1 MDFTTINGNNNNYQ
15 KQIEDTNWTENDL
28 NIVDGQTID
37 DLFKQGIGLTYN
49 DFNILPGFIDFVVTD
64 VDLTTN
70 LTKMIKLNTPLV
82 SSPMDTVTESEMAIA
97 MADQAAE
104 IIKVKR
110 YKQGFISSPQ
120 CIRETDTIWD
130 LMEIKRK
137 FG

>member
-97 MADQAAE
+97 MALNGGIGIIHANFQSAQAS
-104 IIKVKR
+104 
-110 YKQGFISSPQ
+110 F
-120 CIRETDTIWD
+120 
-130 LMEIKRK
+130 
-137 FG
+137 